1 MAWLTFS
8 PNALAQIS
16 VHFQANASVTEARI
30 VLAHIA
36 VIKPA
41 GSAADTIGKLPVAAA
56 PAPGKTKQLSTVSV
70 ISSLRNRPEVAEVD
84 WQGSPNITV
93 ERKGN
98 HLSQEQ
104 IQKIITDYLQE
115 NSAKLKSEV
124 QFTAARGPEQLILP
138 AGQLSWKVT
147 PSNSDILGSSSFSI
161 FFTVDGKPAGNCV
174 VRGKLDSFA
183 DILTAARTLHK
194 GDVIKE
200 EHLTL
205 KRQNLAGL
213 EDPFMQPEKIVSM
226 QLGRTVS
233 SGKPLTQKDLVAPAL
248 IKDGEMVKIYA
259 RKGSLEL
266 STGGIA
272 KADGRL
278 GETIK
283 VKNISSSKLVHC
295 RVDGPGIVSVN
306 F

>member
-1 MAWLTFS
+1 MAWLTFA
-8 PNALAQIS
+8 PDALAQIS
-16 VHFQANASVTEARI
+16 VNFQANASVAEARI
-30 VLAHIA
+30 VLADIA

-84 WQGSPNITV
+84 WQGSPTITV

-98 HLSQEQ
+98 HISQEQ
-104 IQKIITDYLQE
+104 IQQIVAAYLQE

-124 QFTAARGPEQLILP
+124 QFTATRTPEQLILP
-138 AGQLSWKVT
+138 TGQLRWKVT
-147 PSNSDILGSSSFSI
+147 PSNPDILGSSSFSI

-183 DILTAARTLHK
+183 EILTAARTLHK

-200 EHLTL
+200 EHLAL
-205 KRQNLAGL
+205 KRQSLAGL
-213 EDPFMQPEKIVSM
+213 EDPFIHPEQIVDM
-226 QLGRTVS
+226 QLARTVNA
-233 SGKPLTQKDLVAPAL
+233 GKPLTLKDIIAPAL
-248 IKDGEMVKIYA
+248 IKNGEMVKIYA

-272 KADGRL
+272 QADGRL